1 MFSNVISL
9 VLSDSDSDS
18 ENVSLIRRLV
28 SDGQKTC
35 ISKGTSLIGR
45 LYTTRIYHASDDGG
59 TIMLYQD
66 PV

>member
-35 ISKGTSLIGR
+35 ISKGISLIGR
-45 LYTTRIYHASDDGG
+45 LYTTRIYHASAAKF
-59 TIMLYQD
+59 I
-66 PV
+66 